1 MNVDYFK
8 QNLSACAMDLFAT
21 DAANLIIDIGIE
33 ADKPTDANKSAE
45 DRLIHINR
53 AINRF
58 RAKWNGVL

>member
-8 QNLSACAMDLFAT
+8 KNLSTCAMELFAT

-33 ADKPTDANKSAE
+33 ADKPVDANKSAE
-45 DRLIHINR
+45 DRLVHINR

-58 RAKWNGVL
+58 RAKWEGVI